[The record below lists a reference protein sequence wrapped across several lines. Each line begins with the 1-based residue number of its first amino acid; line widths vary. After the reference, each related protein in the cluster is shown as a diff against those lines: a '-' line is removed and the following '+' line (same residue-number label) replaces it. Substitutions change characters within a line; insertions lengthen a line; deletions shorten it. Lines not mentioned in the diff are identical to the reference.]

1 MSTYGLRTLQS
12 QIFRHKKCSQIL
24 IKLKNEF
31 RIQKK
36 EHVLWRHQGYSYTLW
51 AREIGNF
58 AYLVTYDGF
67 SRGRVLSHLILNI
80 SSLDS
85 PILEIKKLEHSRHIY
100 LSNYIC
106 YSYIVEVFHLW
117 VLHLGSCTQKL
128 PIFTYKNNTIISQ
141 HAFDMFLSLQIC
153 I

>member
-1 MSTYGLRTLQS
+1 MQNT
-12 QIFRHKKCSQIL
+12 KK
-24 IKLKNEF
+24 
-31 RIQKK
+31 
-36 EHVLWRHQGYSYTLW
+36 HVLWRLQGYSYTLW

-85 PILEIKKLEHSRHIY
+85 PILEIKKLEYSRHIY
-100 LSNYIC
+100 LSNDIC

-117 VLHLGSCTQKL
+117 VLHLGSWTQKW
-128 PIFTYKNNTIISQ
+128 PIFTYQNNTIISQ
-141 HAFDMFLSLQIC
+141 CAFDLFLSLKIC
-153 I
+153 IEMVLASFYNHFGTSFV